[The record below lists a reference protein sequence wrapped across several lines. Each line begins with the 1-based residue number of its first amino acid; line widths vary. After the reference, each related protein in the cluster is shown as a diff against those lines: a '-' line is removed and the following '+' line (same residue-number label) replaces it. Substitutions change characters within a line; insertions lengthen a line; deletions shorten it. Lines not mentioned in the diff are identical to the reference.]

1 MKRVFFKR
9 TFWATL
15 AFIVMTVAFFGAMT
29 IASAEENAFVSR
41 TLYYVDA
48 GNVVD
53 DSGNKTNRG
62 AGGSTSTA
70 VTPAMTERGLAY
82 ATQAGDTTKLYNSG
96 TDKLYGADA
105 VSGKS
110 WGFVYYEGHD
120 WWRHAL
126 TGSSVDGFDTVRL
139 IEGTDT
145 VTLKYIFEVD
155 DDTTFLKIILGT
167 RMVNGWQPMSFSVK
181 VNDKD
186 VGLANGG
193 ETEQTF
199 NYYTTGKLDAD
210 SGKYFVTIEMGNGN
224 AQTVYCKTLEVAT
237 ANPDTE
243 GLDKTPYNFVKKG
256 ETPRLYKWDG
266 SYVSTTLSAEDQA
279 KIDSADYF
287 GSVTVNCTYGEQT
300 FSDVVVTVLP
310 ATLEYFLDVG
320 GAGDGKMML
329 SDRIY
334 TESEGKTCGV
344 ADDKKGNDGWQAF
357 GYDQS
362 CRYDV
367 NWNPMQFVFDVDA
380 GAYGVI
386 VGTYHFDN
394 SVTERTS
401 YMQLNS
407 DEYVEVNATYGTAS
421 HTSAYTIMENDG
433 QLQANFTANW
443 QYTTADKQNYPLVTY
458 IAVYRV
464 AMVTFNTDGADEID
478 AQVFEY
484 GQKATK
490 PADPVLEGYTFGG
503 WYSDETL
510 ETVFDFDAAV
520 SQDITLYA
528 KLTKNVYTVKF
539 EGTDI
544 ADQTVEYGAK
554 VTKPADPTKEGYTF
568 GGWYTNEELTT
579 AYDFATVVNQGV
591 TLYAKW
597 TKNVYTV
604 KFEGADIADQ
614 NVEYGAKVTKP
625 ADPTK
630 EGYTFDGWFVGDKQ
644 YDFDTAV
651 TANITLTAKFTEN
664 EVGCFGV
671 VGAGA
676 AAVAAVVG
684 ICLVVFAKKKQD

>member
-53 DSGNKTNRG
+53 GSGNKTNRG
-62 AGGSTSTA
+62 AWGDTSTA

-82 ATQAGDTTKLYNSG
+82 ATQAGDATKLYNSG

-110 WGFVYYEGHD
+110 WGFVEYPGYSD
-120 WWRHAL
+120 WRHAL
-126 TGSSVDGFDTVRL
+126 TGSSVDGFDTARL

-167 RMVNGWQPMSFSVK
+167 RMVNGWQPVSFSVK

-186 VGLANGG
+186 VGLANGN

-224 AQTVYCKTLEVAT
+224 AQTVYCNTLEVAT

-266 SYVSTTLSAEDQA
+266 SYVSTALSAEDQA
-279 KIDSADYF
+279 KIDNADYF

-334 TESEGKTCGV
+334 TESEEKTCGV
-344 ADDKKGNDGWQAF
+344 VDEKKGADGWQSF

-407 DEYVEVNATYGTAS
+407 DPYVEVNATYGTAS

-433 QLQANFTANW
+433 QLEANFSANW

-458 IAVYRV
+458 IAVYRMP
-464 AMVTFNTDGADEID
+464 MVTFNTDGADEID
-478 AQVFEY
+478 AQVLEC

-510 ETVFDFDAAV
+510 ETVYDFDAAV

-568 GGWYTNEELTT
+568 GGWYTDETLNT

-676 AAVAAVVG
+676 AAVAALVG
-684 ICLVVFAKKKQD
+684 ICLVVLAKKKQD